1 MRPPPSDAEAL
12 APVLDRFARVRT
24 RVDRARRAVA
34 DRAPAPTETADRLA
48 MFAEREEIAELREGP
63 TPRVTTDALDTRERI
78 IGADDILRISFLGRG
93 MVAARSVGRIIV
105 AGGLDHGTGFLVA
118 PDILMTNNH
127 VLPEIPHAA
136 AAEVEFEQH
145 DLTGGLTA
153 MPTARLDPGRFWF
166 TDALLDITLV
176 ALMEG
181 AATEPLGWHPMIAQ
195 QGKIR
200 IGDPVNI
207 IQHPGGRG
215 KSVVVHNSNL
225 LHLENPARG
234 RDAQNLGAFL
244 WYDGDTEKGSS
255 GAPVFNRHW
264 EVVGVHHRGV
274 PRADSAGYLLDAE
287 GKTFSRDE
295 LAADPDR
302 AVWIANEG
310 TRTSR
315 IVAALTEA
323 EFEAA
328 RHARRRDALLEL
340 WDESRL
346 HNRGQ
351 ASARASA
358 ADLPAHE
365 GAPGAH
371 GQTGKLRAAGVVIR
385 ISIEPETPSSG

>member
-24 RVDRARRAVA
+24 KVDRARRAIA
-34 DRAPAPTETADRLA
+34 DRATAPTETADRLA
-48 MFAEREEIAELREGP
+48 LFAEREEIAELREGAA
-63 TPRVTTDALDTRERI
+63 PRVTADALDSRERI
-78 IGADDILRISFLGRG
+78 IGDDDILRISFLGRG
-93 MVAARSVGRIIV
+93 MVAARSVGRIVV
-105 AGGLDHGTGFLVA
+105 AGGLAHGTGFLVA
-118 PDILMTNNH
+118 PDMLMTNNH

-136 AAEVEFEQH
+136 AAKVEFEQH

-153 MPTARLDPGRFWF
+153 MPTVRLDPGRFWF
-166 TDALLDITLV
+166 TDATLDITLV
-176 ALMEG
+176 ALAES
-181 AATEPLGWHPMIAQ
+181 AAAEPLGWHPMIAQ

-215 KSVVVHNSNL
+215 KSIVVHNANL

-234 RDAQNLGAFL
+234 RDAKNLGAFL
-244 WYDGDTEKGSS
+244 WYDADTEKGSS

-274 PRADSAGYLLDAE
+274 PKADSDGYLLDAD
-287 GKTFSRDE
+287 GQTFSRDE
-295 LAADPDR
+295 LTADPDR
-302 AVWIANEG
+302 AIWIANEG

-315 IVAALTEA
+315 IVTALTEA
-323 EFEAA
+323 EFEAE

-346 HNRGQ
+346 QNRGQ
-351 ASARASA
+351 ASARAQG
-358 ADLPAHE
+358 LPAE
-365 GAPGAH
+365 EAAGAP
-371 GQTGKLRAAGVVIR
+371 TETLRAGGLTIR
-385 ISIEPETPSSG
+385 ISLEAGG